1 MCRETVE
8 TRELKDLLKK
18 RFGYDSFLPLQ
29 EEIVRS
35 VLAGNDIMALMPTGG
50 GKSLCYQLP
59 ALAMDGVTLV
69 VSPLIALMKDQVDA
83 LRANGI
89 EAGYVNSTLSPD
101 EISRVQRQAFD
112 GKLKILYAA
121 PERLA
126 MSAFRRYL
134 RSLTL
139 SLIAVDEAHCI
150 SEWGHEFR
158 PDYRNLTRLRESFPT
173 VPVIALTATATERVR
188 KDIRDQLD
196 LHDPAVFIASFN
208 RPNLTYSVHSKTDQY
223 RRLTGY
229 LRKHEDG
236 SAIIYRTTRRATEDL
251 ASVLTA
257 DGFHAAPYHAGLQGD
272 RAATQDRFINDQ
284 VPIVVATVAFGMGID
299 KPDVRLVAHYDL
311 PSSIEQYYQETGRAG
326 RDGLP
331 ADCVLF
337 YSPADRGQQEFFI
350 RQMESETE
358 RQGARSRLDA
368 MVAYA
373 ELFTCRRAR
382 LLGYFGEMSDQ
393 EGCGACDVCEPAD
406 VASFD
411 GTVIAQKILAA
422 VIRTGERFG
431 AGHVAKVLRGAKTKQ
446 VLQNGHDRLSVYNIV
461 DDYSESQLREV
472 ITVLVG
478 RGLLANTGEYP
489 TLSVTDNGREALLP
503 GASVSLPML
512 ETAALD
518 PVRGRQKTGPSGQ
531 LMEYDSSLFEK
542 LRGLRLRLAGE
553 RGVPPYVVFGD
564 ATLQQM
570 ARYYPQTDETFL
582 RISGVGEAKRN
593 QFGAAFLT
601 VIRDH
606 ARQHGHEDLLE
617 GRVGGS
623 LNSARGSRGRSGNSA
638 TIGDSARETRGLL
651 FQKLPLDEIAQRRG
665 FVLSTIVGH
674 VVRLIESGDV
684 SPAEY
689 LVPTGDWLDRIREA
703 FRVHGYYELRPV
715 REALDYEYTYD
726 ELQIARAYLRQSD
739 RDA

>member
-1 MCRETVE
+1 M
-8 TRELKDLLKK
+8 RELL
-18 RFGYDSFLPLQ
+18 RRYFGYDSFLPLQ
-29 EEIVRS
+29 EEIVTS
-35 VLAGNDIMALMPTGG
+35 VLAGNDTLALMPTGG

-59 ALAMDGVTLV
+59 AMAMDGVTLV

-83 LRANGI
+83 LLANGI
-89 EAGYVNSTLSPD
+89 EAGYVNSTLSPA

-112 GKLKILYAA
+112 GKLKILYVA

-126 MSAFRRYL
+126 TSAFRRYL
-134 RSLTL
+134 HSVTL
-139 SLIAVDEAHCI
+139 SLIAIDEAHCI
-150 SEWGHEFR
+150 SQWGHEFR
-158 PDYRNLTRLRESFPT
+158 PDYRNLTILKESFAG

-188 KDIRDQLD
+188 KDILDQLA
-196 LHDPAVFIASFN
+196 LHDPSVFIASFD
-208 RPNLTYSVHSKTDQY
+208 RPNLTYTVHTKTDQY

-229 LRKHEDG
+229 LRKHQDCPT
-236 SAIIYRTTRRATEDL
+236 IIYRSTRQGTEDL

-257 DGFHAAPYHAGLQGD
+257 DGFHAAPYHAGLEAD

-299 KPDVRLVAHYDL
+299 KPDIRLVAHYDL

-326 RDGLP
+326 RDGLL

-337 YSPADRGQQEFFI
+337 YSPGDRSQQEYFI
-350 RQMESETE
+350 GQTAGESE
-358 RQGARSRLDA
+358 RQGARGRLDA

-373 ELFTCRRAR
+373 ELYTCRRAR
-382 LLGYFGEMSDQ
+382 LLQYLGETLESVDQ
-393 EGCGACDVCEPAD
+393 EGCGACDVCEPAE

-411 GTVIAQKILAA
+411 GTVIAQKILSA

-446 VLQNGHDRLSVYNIV
+446 VLMNGHDRLSVYDIV
-461 DDYSESQLREV
+461 DDFSESQLREV

-478 RGLLANTGEYP
+478 RGLLVNSGQYP
-489 TLSVTDNGREALLP
+489 TLSVTDRGREALRP
-503 GASVSLPML
+503 RASVSLPML
-512 ETAALD
+512 ETAAPD
-518 PVRGRQKTGPSGQ
+518 AERAGQRPGPGGQ
-531 LMEYDSSLFEK
+531 TTAYDSALFEK

-570 ARYYPQTDETFL
+570 ARHYPQSDETFL
-582 RISGVGEAKRN
+582 RISGVGEAKLQR
-593 QFGAAFLT
+593 FGAAFLT

-606 ARQHGHEDLLE
+606 AQSRGHDDLLE
-617 GRVGGS
+617 GRDGSTPNVG
-623 LNSARGSRGRSGNSA
+623 RRVPGSRSGTVEGSVN
-638 TIGDSARETRGLL
+638 ETRELL
-651 FQKLPLDEIAQRRG
+651 LQALPVDEIARSRG
-665 FVLSTIVGH
+665 LVSRTIVGH

-689 LVPTGDWLDRIREA
+689 LVPTGDGLDRIREA
-703 FRVHGYYELRPV
+703 FQIHGYYELRPV
-715 REALDYEYTYD
+715 REALNHEYSYD
-726 ELQIARAYLRQSD
+726 ELQIARAYLRPSLQDS
-739 RDA
+739 